1 MQTQIKI
8 QVACLHCQLSAGV
21 QVAWVSMH
29 EYLWAENFNH
39 LSAGQLSE
47 YPVGAVLIPLRNKDN
62 TIWLPEKIAAIHSTV
77 KYDSVLSKSCNI
89 KK

>member
-1 MQTQIKI
+1 MQMPVKI
-8 QVACLHCQLSAGV
+8 QVECLHSQLSARV

-29 EYLWAENFNH
+29 EYLWAENFNC

-47 YPVGAVLIPLRNKDN
+47 YPAGAAVIPLRNKDN
-62 TIWLPEKIAAIHSTV
+62 TIWSLEKIAAIHSTV
-77 KYDSVLSKSCNI
+77 KYDSVVSKSCNI